1 MKKQQTVESQVAT
14 AILERAVGEVTI
26 DGKTYSI
33 GSPSVATLILV
44 SEIVS
49 TLPVVENVPQ
59 DKVVYSVLRYAKDF
73 KPLGEICAILILG
86 ARGLSKQVEETVVER
101 KWWLFKR
108 KKKVVRTVD
117 LKGELSRLI
126 LETMQPQDIFNVI
139 VGRLNLMQV
148 GSFFAITTSLGE
160 ANVLKPTKEVEN

>member
-1 MKKQQTVESQVAT
+1 MENQTIESQVAT

-26 DGKTYSI
+26 EGKTYKI

-44 SEIVS
+44 SELVA

-59 DKVVYSVLRYAKDF
+59 DKVLYSVLRHAKDF
-73 KPLGEICAILILG
+73 KPLGDICATLILG
-86 ARGLSKQVEETVVER
+86 ARGLTEQVEETVTQR

-108 KKKVVRTVD
+108 TKKVVRTVD
-117 LKGELSRLI
+117 RRAELSRLI
-126 LETMQPQDIFNVI
+126 LETMQPQDIFNII

-148 GSFFAITTSLGE
+148 ASFFAITTSLSE
-160 ANVLKPTKEVEN
+160 ANILKPTKEVEH